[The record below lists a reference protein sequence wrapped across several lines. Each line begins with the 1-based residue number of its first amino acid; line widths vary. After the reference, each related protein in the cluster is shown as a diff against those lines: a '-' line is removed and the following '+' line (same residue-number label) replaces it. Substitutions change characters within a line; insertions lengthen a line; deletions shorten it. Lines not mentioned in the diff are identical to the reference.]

1 MRLGIGLYRDM
12 LNKDNYIF
20 AKQAGCTD
28 VIAHLANYY
37 VGNILP
43 ATNHE
48 ENYGVCALND
58 PIWERDNII
67 KLKKEIAEY
76 GLNLYGIENFAPS
89 DWYDV
94 LLDGPKREEQMQYL
108 KTIIRNVGEAG
119 IKVFGYNFSIAGV
132 WGHTRRNAAR
142 GGAESACYDDEDAGK
157 DSPIPLGEVWNMTY
171 DIHAPKGYLKSVTHD
186 ELWDRYARFLNE
198 ILPVAEEYGVQMAL
212 HPDDPPMPTMRGH
225 ARLVYQ
231 PDFYKKLKKINPSAS
246 NGFELC
252 LGSIQE
258 MTEGD
263 LYEILRYALEEKRVA
278 YIHFR
283 NVKGKVPHYREV
295 FVDEGDID
303 MIKVAEILKEYDYQG
318 VVIPDH
324 TPFMNCEGAWHAG
337 MAFALGYM
345 RAVQQKIWGKERS
358 HGVA

>member
-1 MRLGIGLYRDM
+1 MKLGIGLYRDM
-12 LNKDNYIF
+12 LNKDSYTF

-43 ATNHE
+43 STNE
-48 ENYGVCALND
+48 KENYGVSILKD
-58 PIWERDNII
+58 PIWERDSII
-67 KLKKEIAEY
+67 KLKKEMEQY

-94 LLDGPKREEQMQYL
+94 LLDGPKREEQMDCL
-108 KTIIRNVGEAG
+108 KTIIKNVGEAG
-119 IKVFGYNFSIAGV
+119 IKTFGYNFSIAGV
-132 WGHTRRNAAR
+132 WGHERKNAAR
-142 GGAESACYDDEDAGK
+142 GGAESACFDDETAGK
-157 DSPIPLGEVWNMTY
+157 DYLIPLGEVWNMTY
-171 DIHAPKGYLKSVTHD
+171 DQNAPEGYLEPVTH
-186 ELWDRYARFLNE
+186 EQLWDRYARFINE

-212 HPDDPPMPTMRGH
+212 HPDDPPMPTMRGQ

-231 PDFYKKLKKINPSAS
+231 PDFYKKLKEINPSHA

-263 LYEILRYALEEKRVA
+263 LYDTLRYALEEDRAA

-283 NVKGKVPHYREV
+283 NVKGKVPHYKEV

-303 MIKVAEILKEYDYQG
+303 MIKVVEILNEYDYQG

-324 TPFMNCEGAWHAG
+324 TPFMHCSDGWHAG
-337 MAFALGYM
+337 MAYALGYM
-345 RAVQQKIWGKERS
+345 RALQQKIEGR
-358 HGVA
+358 